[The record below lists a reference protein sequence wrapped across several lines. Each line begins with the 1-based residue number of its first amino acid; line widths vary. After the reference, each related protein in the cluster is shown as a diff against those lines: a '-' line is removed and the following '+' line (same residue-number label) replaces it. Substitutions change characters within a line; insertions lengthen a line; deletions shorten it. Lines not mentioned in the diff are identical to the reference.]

1 MATFDKSTRMNLP
14 AEKMLPEVG
23 RTGYLSSSPTKVWES
38 DSNLPA
44 HVRLLIIN
52 TGAATKFNVYVVD
65 DGESPAA
72 LDLVGY
78 QVDLDTDE
86 TMAYPDNDLWIPA
99 NAEVWV
105 SSVASDQVL
114 AYLMAHKYV

>member
-1 MATFDKSTRMNLP
+1 MSTFDKSTRMNLP

-65 DGESPAA
+65 DGESPVA

-78 QVDLDTDE
+78 QVDLDTNE

-105 SSVASDQVL
+105 SSVASNQVL